1 MAHFVTGR
9 HFTVVTDQRSV
20 SFMCSGENRGK
31 IKNDEVLRWRME
43 LHEFDF
49 DIVYRSGKL
58 NSAPDALSRV
68 YCANM
73 NGTTLHDIHA
83 SLCHPGIPHLH
94 HFVRAK
100 NLPYSV
106 EDVRQTV
113 RDCSVCS
120 ELKPN
125 FYKPPATHLVKAIQP
140 FERLSL
146 YFKGSLL
153 SSTKNR
159 YMLTVIDEFSRFP
172 LAFLCSS
179 VDATWLSSPGPI
191 FLRRHARSKYK
202 PLVEEVDL
210 VHATRNYA
218 RVRLSTGRETTVP
231 LRDIAPMKRA
241 PAPLFDA
248 TNQRDV
254 ALSGGSSLEPEN
266 LSSDHAISADDQQAT
281 CQDTSDK
288 FVKGRKD
295 RVHCR
300 VKTFHTIRH
309 RALTTLYVLSLLS
322 NQHHLVQAPMD
333 YGDRHVKGN
342 QSTTMGL
349 FSIIDV
355 ITLYARNV
363 SVYVVRCLFVHVY

>member
-9 HFTVVTDQRSV
+9 HCTVVTDQRSV

-49 DIVYRSGKL
+49 EIVYRSGKL

-146 YFKGSLL
+146 YFKGSLP

-179 VDATWLSSPGPI
+179 VDA
-191 FLRRHARSKYK
+191 K
-202 PLVEEVDL
+202 
-210 VHATRNYA
+210 
-218 RVRLSTGRETTVP
+218 TV
-231 LRDIAPMKRA
+231 
-241 PAPLFDA
+241 
-248 TNQRDV
+248 
-254 ALSGGSSLEPEN
+254 
-266 LSSDHAISADDQQAT
+266 
-281 CQDTSDK
+281 
-288 FVKGRKD
+288 
-295 RVHCR
+295 
-300 VKTFHTIRH
+300 
-309 RALTTLYVLSLLS
+309 
-322 NQHHLVQAPMD
+322 
-333 YGDRHVKGN
+333 
-342 QSTTMGL
+342 
-349 FSIIDV
+349 
-355 ITLYARNV
+355 V
-363 SVYVVRCLFVHVY
+363 SCANCLFVLFGMPAYIHSDRGTAFISHALTSYLHRHGVACSKTSVYNAPGNG